1 MTFFSSGSWSPLWVP
16 DWYPPRV
23 SQHMFD
29 PHSFIHILHGI
40 ILHLLVGRLVSVW
53 LGLVMVILT
62 EVSWEV
68 LENTD
73 LWMENKM
80 GKERNQEKESIQ
92 HVIGAVICCVFGY
105 LVSSLFLNIGAWW
118 LSILWIVASE
128 VGCFSYM
135 GDNLIIMIVLM
146 IFKVKDFRGAIVQN
160 QKFLEFAHSKNKQK
174 FLEFVHNQNKQKVP

>member
-40 ILHLLVGRLVSVW
+40 ILHLMAGRLVSLW
-53 LGLVMVILT
+53 LGLALAILA
-62 EVSWEV
+62 ELSWEV

-73 LWMENKM
+73 FFMEKIL

-92 HVIGAVICCVFGY
+92 HVLGAVVCCVFGY
-105 LVSSLFLNIGAWW
+105 LISSISLYIGAWW
-118 LSILWIVASE
+118 FSIVWIVASE
-128 VGCFSYM
+128 VGCFFYM
-135 GDNLIIMIVLM
+135 RDNLVIMVVLM
-146 IFKVKDFRGAIVQN
+146 IFDIEDLRDWQEEAIPLEK
-160 QKFLEFAHSKNKQK
+160 KFLRLVNKAEGV
-174 FLEFVHNQNKQKVP
+174 FRSDED

>member
-40 ILHLLVGRLVSVW
+40 ILHLMAGRLVSLW
-53 LGLVMVILT
+53 PGLALAILA
-62 EVSWEV
+62 ELSWEV

-73 LWMENKM
+73 FWMEKIL
-80 GKERNQEKESIQ
+80 GKEKNQEKESIQ

-105 LVSSLFLNIGAWW
+105 LISSLFLNVSAWW
-118 LSILWIVASE
+118 FSIVWIVASE
-128 VGCFSYM
+128 VGCFFYM
-135 GDNLIIMIVLM
+135 RDNLVIMVVLM
-146 IFKVKDFRGAIVQN
+146 IFDIEDLRDWQEEAIPLEK
-160 QKFLEFAHSKNKQK
+160 KFLRLVNKAEGV
-174 FLEFVHNQNKQKVP
+174 FRSAED